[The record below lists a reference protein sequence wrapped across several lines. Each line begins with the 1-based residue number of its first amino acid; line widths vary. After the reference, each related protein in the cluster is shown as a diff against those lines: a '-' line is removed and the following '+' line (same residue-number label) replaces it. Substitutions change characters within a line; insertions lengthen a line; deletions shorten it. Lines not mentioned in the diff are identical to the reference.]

1 MSLTED
7 DIEINTHKSRKMP
20 MGVWCHRSVISAHG
34 MWKQKDQDFKAR
46 LGCIAG
52 SRPEGD
58 TGEALPE
65 SVSPAATLLLFSA
78 HRERSGGSGFK
89 GLSRINLG
97 LTELT

>member
-1 MSLTED
+1 M
-7 DIEINTHKSRKMP
+7 
-20 MGVWCHRSVISAHG
+20 ISAHG

-78 HRERSGGSGFK
+78 HREEAEAQDLKDFPESTWDLQS
-89 GLSRINLG
+89 
-97 LTELT
+97 